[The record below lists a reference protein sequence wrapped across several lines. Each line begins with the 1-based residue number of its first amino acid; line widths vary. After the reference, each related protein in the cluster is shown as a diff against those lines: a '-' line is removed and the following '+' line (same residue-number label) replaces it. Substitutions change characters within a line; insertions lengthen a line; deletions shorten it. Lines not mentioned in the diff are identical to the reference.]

1 MSSPLLRQQPETE
14 KIKRSVKVSSRKHK
28 RPRPRHVKKRVWIML
43 VIALLLPAV
52 LFTRP
57 VKRFAY
63 PLKYEQT
70 IKEASAKAGVDPCLV
85 AAVIYAESGF
95 RCKAVSDVG
104 AVGLMQLM
112 PETALWLAE
121 SNNLDYSNEQFYDPK
136 VNIELGSLY
145 LAWLDRLF
153 DGNLVWTLAAYNV
166 GQHKVDEWID
176 DGVSESDIPY
186 PETRCFV
193 KKVIRARKCYQALYP
208 KLCDH

>member
-1 MSSPLLRQQPETE
+1 MSSPLLQ
-14 KIKRSVKVSSRKHK
+14 KSDSYIKSRAVHKDGRRLKK
-28 RPRPRHVKKRVWIML
+28 RPRTRHVKKRVWVL
-43 VIALLLPAV
+43 LAIALLLPCIFFAP
-52 LFTRP
+52 TCQ
-57 VKRFAY
+57 RFAY
-63 PLKYEQT
+63 PLKYEAE

-112 PETALWLAE
+112 PETASWIAE
-121 SNNLDYSNEQFYDPK
+121 TNNLDYSSDQFYDPK

-145 LAWLDRLF
+145 LAWLMRLF
-153 DGNLVWTLAAYNV
+153 DGNEVWPLAAYNV
-166 GQHKVDEWID
+166 GQHKVDEWIS
-176 DGVSESDIPY
+176 DGVSEADIPY

-208 KLCDH
+208 NLCNH